1 MKLNELIKHLKNFE
15 DKGYEDYE
23 VSVKNSA
30 GQCVPCTLFTKNYP
44 RKPTTFRGGMNW
56 N

>member
-15 DKGYEDYE
+15 EKGYEDYE

-30 GQCVPCTLFTKNYP
+30 GQCVLCTLFTIDTENEKI
-44 RKPTTFRGGMNW
+44 RLL
-56 N
+56 